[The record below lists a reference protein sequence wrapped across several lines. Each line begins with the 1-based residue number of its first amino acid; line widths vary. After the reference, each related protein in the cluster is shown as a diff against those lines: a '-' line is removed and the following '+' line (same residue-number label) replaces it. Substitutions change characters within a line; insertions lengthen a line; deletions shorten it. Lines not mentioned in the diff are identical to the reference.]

1 MGGIQE
7 PWEVFTDR
15 ERWEATLERRRER
28 ARLEEE
34 RDWDDY
40 LEPWELYD
48 DE

>member
-1 MGGIQE
+1 MSGIQE

-15 ERWEATLERRRER
+15 ERWEATLEKRREM